1 MHNFSTKNIHRSNR
15 ANFVMADSSAFSL
28 CCLSTFFECEMKVS
42 FINIDSRLKKME
54 DYTDI
59 TNYQTY
65 KYMNTNQD

>member
-1 MHNFSTKNIHRSNR
+1 
-15 ANFVMADSSAFSL
+15 MADSSAFSL

>member
-1 MHNFSTKNIHRSNR
+1 
-15 ANFVMADSSAFSL
+15 
-28 CCLSTFFECEMKVS
+28 MKVS

-65 KYMNTNQD
+65 KVYEYKSKLND